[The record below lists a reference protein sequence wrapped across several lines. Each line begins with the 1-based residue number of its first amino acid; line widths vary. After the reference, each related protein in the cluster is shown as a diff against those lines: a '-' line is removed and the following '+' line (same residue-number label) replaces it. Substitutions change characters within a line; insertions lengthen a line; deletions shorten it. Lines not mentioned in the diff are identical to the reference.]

1 MQSLRNTLRLATEA
15 LDGVGVDCA
24 LIGGLAMAGLGVHRA
39 TMDVDLLIDGGQ
51 REVARSALQAAG
63 FELQAETPEVL
74 HFTGAGALDLLLA
87 NREPTQDMLRRARVL
102 EPVQV
107 RCVGAE
113 DIIGLKIQAY
123 VNNPKRMLQDKAD
136 IAALIEKHSDLDWAR
151 VKRYADLFDQWTAIE
166 KIRSGYDI

>member
-1 MQSLRNTLRLATEA
+1 
-15 LDGVGVDCA
+15 
-24 LIGGLAMAGLGVHRA
+24 MAGLGVHRA

-51 REVARSALQAAG
+51 RDAARSALQAAG

-74 HFTGAGALDLLLA
+74 HFTGAGSLDLLLA

-102 EPVQV
+102 ESVQI

-151 VKRYADLFDQWTAIE
+151 VKRYADLFDQWAAIE